1 MAKFM
6 LRHQYFS
13 FVLISRHG
21 ETITSP
27 HRVPWYRSDCDLRPH
42 LAVLSSGGRNVHSLA
57 DFSLQVQAVALT
69 FIAVLGAGVAQS
81 TRAIVND

>member
-1 MAKFM
+1 VAASIAF
-6 LRHQYFS
+6 L
-13 FVLISRHG
+13 VG
-21 ETITSP
+21 
-27 HRVPWYRSDCDLRPH
+27 
-42 LAVLSSGGRNVHSLA
+42 VHSLA